1 MKKYLMSGIAALS
14 IFAGFTCCSNK
25 DDFEPM
31 TQEQIQEAK
40 YAEAFVKVFGQ
51 PAANQTWG
59 FKQSTTRS
67 AQPNSN
73 QWGTNDDNGKYK
85 DWPRPADIT
94 SEERAKVLAVFN
106 QKGKESYTDLVNWTN
121 FFVQQVYCGPNGWK
135 MNQLACWEPTGHDKV
150 IYGDPTHNWEPYTV
164 LSHDDEVNN
173 FNGGKYSGNA
183 EQGCMLM
190 FNSST
195 SQWSFKTSQSGGQ
208 RIYDHWRMEVI
219 DGNYYVG
226 LDHEAWR
233 QAPANA
239 NEEDKRDYVYNDWIV
254 KIVPGRGT
262 IQTPPPTDS
271 VNEEGLVICEDLGTL
286 DDFDF
291 NDVVFYAKVWESGQT
306 EITLYAAGGT
316 LELSV
321 AGVEVHEKLGVQ
333 KGTNGLYSMINTG
346 AGVTKEPQYF
356 IAANNYADLV
366 SIPVVVTKTD
376 AAGNVTSYALTAQ
389 IGHAPQKICVPL
401 NFKWCKE
408 RAHLTDAYPGFKDWT
423 TGAADTWAGE
433 WNSQYVYNAN

>member
-135 MNQLACWEPTGHDKV
+135 M
-150 IYGDPTHNWEPYTV
+150 
-164 LSHDDEVNN
+164 
-173 FNGGKYSGNA
+173 
-183 EQGCMLM
+183 
-190 FNSST
+190 
-195 SQWSFKTSQSGGQ
+195 
-208 RIYDHWRMEVI
+208 
-219 DGNYYVG
+219 
-226 LDHEAWR
+226 
-233 QAPANA
+233 
-239 NEEDKRDYVYNDWIV
+239 
-254 KIVPGRGT
+254 
-262 IQTPPPTDS
+262 
-271 VNEEGLVICEDLGTL
+271 
-286 DDFDF
+286 
-291 NDVVFYAKVWESGQT
+291 
-306 EITLYAAGGT
+306 
-316 LELSV
+316 
-321 AGVEVHEKLGVQ
+321 
-333 KGTNGLYSMINTG
+333 TN
-346 AGVTKEPQYF
+346 
-356 IAANNYADLV
+356 
-366 SIPVVVTKTD
+366 
-376 AAGNVTSYALTAQ
+376 
-389 IGHAPQKICVPL
+389 
-401 NFKWCKE
+401 
-408 RAHLTDAYPGFKDWT
+408 
-423 TGAADTWAGE
+423 
-433 WNSQYVYNAN
+433 